1 MVAVL
6 KDLSPGAVARAIEW
20 NLFGLYATFDRI
32 PGARVDHEP
41 HLMRVCTGL
50 PHELLNGIFRAQF
63 RTDDIDGSIDEAIE
77 DFRSRELPMVWW
89 TGPSSKPPE
98 LGKYLENMG
107 LAHVGELTG
116 TAVDLDTLP
125 ETIPASDEL
134 TIEVVRD
141 EQTLM
146 AWLGPVAFGYE
157 FPEPVALALFDLFH
171 GFGYDADAPFQHY
184 LVRWKVHPVAR
195 CAFGADPSLDPSQD
209 DISHLGERF
218 PLRADWLERVSSAL
232 NHHEVRDLLQLREL
246 RPQTVKIAER
256 IAVPLHEQGGL
267 DEVRP
272 LRRVQDLGSEPRVKG
287 ISERDDPGDCRFG
300 GSPGAYARTHRLAS
314 NEDLLR
320 RQRLPCEPHGPAE
333 VLFLPR
339 QVPRRRPSRVDI
351 PEIEAQRPDAL

>member
-63 RTDDIDGSIDEAIE
+63 RTDDIDGSIEEAIE

-184 LVRWKVHPVAR
+184 LGRWKGHPVATCSMFFGAGVAGMHTAVVPAYR
-195 CAFGADPSLDPSQD
+195 VRGLGADPSLDPLQD

-218 PLRADWLERVSSAL
+218 PLRADWLERMACSCDHDEL
-232 NHHEVRDLLQLREL
+232 RGFLQLRDLYSQAAE
-246 RPQTVKIAER
+246 VAER
-256 IAVPLHEQGGL
+256 VAISLDEQGGL
-267 DEVRP
+267 DEIRP
-272 LRRVQDLGSEPRVKG
+272 FRRVQDLGSEPRVER
-287 ISERDDPGDCRFG
+287 IS
-300 GSPGAYARTHRLAS
+300 
-314 NEDLLR
+314 
-320 RQRLPCEPHGPAE
+320 
-333 VLFLPR
+333 
-339 QVPRRRPSRVDI
+339 
-351 PEIEAQRPDAL
+351 

>member
-63 RTDDIDGSIDEAIE
+63 RTDDIDGSIEEAIE

-171 GFGYDADAPFQHY
+171 GFGFDPDAPFQHY
-184 LVRWKVHPVAR
+184 LGRWKGHPVAT
-195 CAFGADPSLDPSQD
+195 CSMFFGAGVAGMHTTVVPTYRGQGIGAAMTLAPMLDAREAGYRVGVSNVESNGSRVQGK
-209 DISHLGERF
+209 LGFKPYCRLGLYMPTE
-218 PLRADWLERVSSAL
+218 WGGLEQSASAL
-232 NHHEVRDLLQLREL
+232 PD
-246 RPQTVKIAER
+246 
-256 IAVPLHEQGGL
+256 
-267 DEVRP
+267 
-272 LRRVQDLGSEPRVKG
+272 G
-287 ISERDDPGDCRFG
+287 I
-300 GSPGAYARTHRLAS
+300 
-314 NEDLLR
+314 
-320 RQRLPCEPHGPAE
+320 PA
-333 VLFLPR
+333 
-339 QVPRRRPSRVDI
+339 
-351 PEIEAQRPDAL
+351 

>member
-63 RTDDIDGSIDEAIE
+63 RADDIDGSIDEAIE

-184 LVRWKVHPVAR
+184 LGRWKGHPVAT
-195 CAFGADPSLDPSQD
+195 CSMFFGAGVAGMHTAVVPAYRGQGIGAALTLTSMLDARDAGYRVGVANTAPNGSTVPGQ
-209 DISHLGERF
+209 LGFKTYCHFGLYMPR
-218 PLRADWLERVSSAL
+218 DWDGLAARSGGVVGDGIA
-232 NHHEVRDLLQLREL
+232 H
-246 RPQTVKIAER
+246 RPWG
-256 IAVPLHEQGGL
+256 H
-267 DEVRP
+267 
-272 LRRVQDLGSEPRVKG
+272 
-287 ISERDDPGDCRFG
+287 
-300 GSPGAYARTHRLAS
+300 
-314 NEDLLR
+314 LLR
-320 RQRLPCEPHGPAE
+320 
-333 VLFLPR
+333 
-339 QVPRRRPSRVDI
+339 
-351 PEIEAQRPDAL
+351 